1 MGHFCVL
8 IKLCNKSVL
17 IGLQLGDE
25 AKCFFSWLWGRGSP
39 PENSLIICRGEEGI
53 TTNYMLESKTEVE
66 EIQIE
71 QDHS

>member
-25 AKCFFSWLWGRGSP
+25 AKCFLAGYG
-39 PENSLIICRGEEGI
+39 GEGPHLKI
-53 TTNYMLESKTEVE
+53 
-66 EIQIE
+66 
-71 QDHS
+71 H